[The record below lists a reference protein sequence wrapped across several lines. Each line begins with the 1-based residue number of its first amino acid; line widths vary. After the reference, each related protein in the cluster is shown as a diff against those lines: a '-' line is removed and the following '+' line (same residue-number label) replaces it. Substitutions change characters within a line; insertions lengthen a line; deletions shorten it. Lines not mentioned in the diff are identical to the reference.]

1 MTVLYKKLKI
11 TISFLL
17 LLIILGCDSK
27 DYQGETYSVLSAVTK
42 ELSFKYPVPPPPM
55 PINISEEDSILIL
68 NNHKKIMDTFKDKK
82 QIIAI
87 IPYATPAYLD
97 SFDDSDLSKEFQI
110 LIKKLISNDKKTNYH
125 IPNIKSRESDS
136 IIILTDELLKSNPND
151 WRDFDLSVNFSNV
164 SFNEK
169 RNLAVVVGSV
179 STGSRSGFSG
189 IYFLR
194 KIKGK
199 WAIIKQEGLSIS

>member
-1 MTVLYKKLKI
+1 MTVIYKKLKI
-11 TISFLL
+11 IFLVLSL
-17 LLIILGCDSK
+17 LFLLGCDSK

-42 ELSFKYPVPPPPM
+42 ELSFEYPVPAPPM
-55 PINISEEDSILIL
+55 PINISEEDSISIL

-87 IPYATPAYLD
+87 RPYATPAYLD

-110 LIKKLISNDKKTNYH
+110 LIKKLISNNKKTNYQ
-125 IPNIKSRESDS
+125 ISNIKSRESDS

-151 WRDFDLSVNFSNV
+151 WRDFDISVNFSNV

-169 RNLAVVVGSV
+169 RNMAVVVGSV
-179 STGSRSGFSG
+179 STGSRSGFSAL
-189 IYFLR
+189 FLLKKINR
-194 KIKGK
+194 KWEIF
-199 WAIIKQEGLSIS
+199 KQIGVSIS